1 MKKNNDSAIIGNEE
15 KRARTSLEQGQNPL
29 KSLIHDIKRDL
40 KLNQN
45 FSLNDNVVC
54 KQIIPETTIKKQR
67 SKKDCNPVKI

>member
-1 MKKNNDSAIIGNEE
+1 MTKNNDSAIIGNEE

-45 FSLNDNVVC
+45 FSLSDNVVC
-54 KQIIPETTIKKQR
+54 KQIIPETTIKNQH